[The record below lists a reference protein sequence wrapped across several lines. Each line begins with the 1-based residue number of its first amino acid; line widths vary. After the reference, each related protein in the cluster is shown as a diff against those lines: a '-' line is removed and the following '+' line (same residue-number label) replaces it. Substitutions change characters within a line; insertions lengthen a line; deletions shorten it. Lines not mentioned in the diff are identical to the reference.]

1 MGIAQAQQ
9 RRALEREW
17 VFAWWFAVTEKI
29 RSKVWDAEV
38 SGC

>member
-9 RRALEREW
+9 RRALERER

-29 RSKVWDAEV
+29 RAKMWAYEESRR
-38 SGC
+38 